1 LQWVVEEM
9 TERPGQRVSEISLL
23 RGEER
28 VQVLVEW
35 NRTEAEYPQRCVQ
48 ELFEEHVER
57 SPGGIAVVGSEGEK
71 MSYEELN
78 RRANRLGRYLRRL
91 GVGPEARVGICRER
105 GVEMVVALLGVL
117 KAGGAYVPL
126 DPGYPAERLQFM
138 VKDAQA
144 AVLLTQAGLVVEEM
158 KSSGAEVICLEEKRE
173 EIEQEREENARLP
186 LDFAARRLWQRT

>member
-1 LQWVVEEM
+1 
-9 TERPGQRVSEISLL
+9 
-23 RGEER
+23 
-28 VQVLVEW
+28 
-35 NRTEAEYPQRCVQ
+35 
-48 ELFEEHVER
+48 
-57 SPGGIAVVGSEGEK
+57 
-71 MSYEELN
+71 
-78 RRANRLGRYLRRL
+78 
-91 GVGPEARVGICRER
+91 
-105 GVEMVVALLGVL
+105 VALLGVL

>member
-1 LQWVVEEM
+1 M
-9 TERPGQRVSEISLL
+9 
-23 RGEER
+23 
-28 VQVLVEW
+28 
-35 NRTEAEYPQRCVQ
+35 
-48 ELFEEHVER
+48 
-57 SPGGIAVVGSEGEK
+57 GSEGEK

-91 GVGPEARVGICRER
+91 GVGPEARVGICLER